1 MNQAIYGSFMDTKQA
16 DKAVGALMDHGIP
29 AECISLVMNDGT
41 ADSHHLDKAKHGI
54 TTTTGGDTAAGAMKG
69 GVTGLVLGALGALA
83 ALIIPGFGLVLGGGA
98 LATALGAMAGTAV
111 GGAIA
116 GAVHGTLK
124 DQGVPDEAARRY
136 DETVSRGGAV
146 LAIQP
151 CGGRE
156 FDRAEAESILRK
168 YGAENIGGY
177 PFAGA
182 AAAPDHTLAA
192 ADTTR
197 PLNLKEE
204 TMHHHHGEEGVMRLH
219 EEELDVRKHER
230 EVGEVELR
238 KEVITENKHFEVP
251 VEREEVV
258 IERRPVMSSGVDGG
272 DGTIGHVGEHETLR
286 IPIRQE
292 EVDVTKHTRAVEE
305 VSVGKRVLQGTEHVN
320 ETLRKERAVIEDHG
334 DVDIHPRRNHDGGL
348 L

>member
-29 AECISLVMNDGT
+29 AECISLVMNQGT
-41 ADSHHLDKAKHGI
+41 ADTHHLDKAKHGI

-83 ALIIPGFGLVLGGGA
+83 SLIIPGFGLVLGGGA

-124 DQGVPDEAARRY
+124 DQGVPDEAARQY
-136 DETVSRGGAV
+136 DETVTRGGAV
-146 LAIQP
+146 LAVQP
-151 CGGRE
+151 CGGRD

-177 PFAGA
+177 PFA
-182 AAAPDHTLAA
+182 DH
-192 ADTTR
+192 TR
-197 PLNLKEE
+197 PLNLEEE
-204 TMHHHHGEEGVMRLH
+204 TMHHHHHEHEHRNDEGVMRLH
-219 EEELDVRKHER
+219 EEELDVRKRER

-238 KEVITENKHFEVP
+238 KEIVTEHEQIEVP
-251 VEREEVV
+251 VQREEVV
-258 IERRPVMSSGVDGG
+258 IERRPVMASGLDGG
-272 DGTIGHVGEHETLR
+272 DGTLGHEQEALR
-286 IPIRQE
+286 IPLRQE
-292 EVDVTKHTRAVEE
+292 EVEVEKHTRPVEE

-334 DVDIHPRRNHDGGL
+334 DLDVRNRRNQDGGL